1 MVEPP
6 PKQRVGIHVLL
17 FVITV
22 FTTMAAGALQE
33 GADIFSDPRL
43 IYKGLP
49 FSAGLLL
56 ILGIHESGHYLAS
69 RYWGVRATLPYF
81 IPLPPILSPLG
92 TLGAVI
98 KVRSQIPNRR
108 ALIDIGAAG
117 PLAGFLVAAVVSMI
131 GLKQSTVVPVLEEP
145 TVGSI
150 MLGDSMI
157 FSFLIHSIIG
167 SVPKGYT
174 VMLNPVAFAGWIGLF
189 ITALNLLPV
198 GQLDGGHIIYALFGY
213 GHRIIARLVVIVL
226 IPMGYLWM
234 GWLVWGILLIFLLGT
249 RHPAPLDPYVPL
261 GPRRRGIGYL
271 SILVFVL
278 CFTPTPF
285 KVTL

>member
-6 PKQRVGIHVLL
+6 PRQRVGIHLLL

-33 GADIFSDPRL
+33 GADIFTNPGL
-43 IYKGLP
+43 IYKGIP
-49 FSAGLLL
+49 FSMALLL

-81 IPLPPILSPLG
+81 IPLPPIISPLG

-117 PLAGFLVAAVVSMI
+117 PLAGFVVAVVVSMI
-131 GLKQSTVVPVLEEP
+131 GLGQSTIVPETP
-145 TVGSI
+145 SAGSI
-150 MLGDSMI
+150 ILGDSVL
-157 FSFLIHSIIG
+157 FSFLTRSMIG
-167 SVPKGYT
+167 SVPEGYT

-189 ITALNLLPV
+189 VTMLNLLPV

-213 GHRIIARLVVIVL
+213 GHRIIARAAVIVL
-226 IPMGYLWM
+226 IPMGFLWI
-234 GWLVWGILLIFLLGT
+234 GWSFWAVLLIFLFGT

-261 GPRRRGIGYL
+261 DSRRKVVGYL
-271 SILVFVL
+271 SILIFVL

-285 KVTL
+285 EVTL